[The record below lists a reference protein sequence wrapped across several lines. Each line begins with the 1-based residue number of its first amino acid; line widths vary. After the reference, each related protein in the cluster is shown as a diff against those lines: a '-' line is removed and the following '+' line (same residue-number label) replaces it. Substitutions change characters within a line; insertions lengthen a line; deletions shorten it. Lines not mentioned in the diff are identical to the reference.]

1 MRPRGAKMEAAV
13 LGVLRR
19 HGAPLSA
26 YDLLGRLRRSHPKL
40 APPTVY
46 RALRSLTESG
56 RVHKIESL
64 KAFVVCRH
72 GNDPAA
78 AIMAICE
85 DCGVVEETVAPD
97 LLDALSGVAGRSGFA
112 ATRPVIEVY
121 GLCADCGTAEQRA

>member
-1 MRPRGAKMEAAV
+1 MQAAV

-26 YDLLGRLRRSHPKL
+26 YDLLGRLRETHPKL

-56 RVHKIESL
+56 RVHKIVSL
-64 KAFVVCRH
+64 KAFVACRH
-72 GNDPAA
+72 GTEPAT
-78 AIMAICE
+78 AIMSICE
-85 DCGVVEETVAPD
+85 ECGMVEETVAPD

-112 ATRPVIEVY
+112 ATRHVIEIH
-121 GLCADCGTAEQRA
+121 GRCADCGRSEPGA